1 LVGKITTQLCGVN
14 NGFKKIIK
22 HITPVDG
29 NIFADL
35 GFESEEALKLKD
47 MLDSAIRQNLSI
59 RNALISEL
67 AGWFEVQGLNQ
78 AEAARILGITSSR
91 VAEIISVKETE
102 FTIDALIDMLLRIGK
117 RVRVSVE

>member
-1 LVGKITTQLCGVN
+1 M
-14 NGFKKIIK
+14 
-22 HITPVDG
+22 
-29 NIFADL
+29 
-35 GFESEEALKLKD
+35 KD